1 MPADFKAVGYA
12 ANQVARMASRG
23 EIEELQPRVYLL
35 AGVPDSRELRITAAA
50 LAGGERAALSHA
62 TAAELHELRHVPRR
76 LTKNRIDLTYPR
88 GYKPAVRDVILHRPL
103 YLPAEHVVRRGDR
116 RLTTIERTL
125 VDLSGLLAPRTYERV
140 VDATLA
146 EERTTCEATWE
157 VVGALGSFP
166 GVQLARRT
174 IERFDPR
181 MVGSRSEL
189 ERTFF
194 RGLRERGIDL
204 PQANVA
210 IVDADGRRRYLDFA
224 YVPERL
230 PIEVDSDR
238 YHASVL
244 GRAADGARQNAIVL
258 TGEWRTPLRFG
269 ERDIRADMARVAR
282 EVQQALDLARID
294 VGRS

>member
-1 MPADFKAVGYA
+1 
-12 ANQVARMASRG
+12 MASRG
-23 EIEELQPRVYLL
+23 DIEELQPRVYLL
-35 AGVPDSRELRITAAA
+35 AGAPDSRDLRITAAA
-50 LAGGERAALSHA
+50 LAAGERAALSHA

-76 LTKNRIDLTYPR
+76 LIEDRIDLTYPR
-88 GYKPAVRDVILHRPL
+88 GYKPAVRGVILHRPL
-103 YLPAEHVVRRGDR
+103 HLPAEHVVRRGDR

-125 VDLSGLLAPRTYERV
+125 ADLSGLLAPRTYERV

-146 EERTTCEATWE
+146 EERTTCAATWE
-157 VVGALGSFP
+157 VIGALGSFP

-174 IERFDPR
+174 LERFDPR
-181 MVGSRSEL
+181 MMGTRSDL
-189 ERTFF
+189 ERTLF
-194 RGLRERGIDL
+194 RGLREHGVDL

-224 YVPERL
+224 YIPERL

-269 ERDIRADMARVAR
+269 ERDIRDDMARVAR
-282 EVQQALDLARID
+282 EVQQALALAR
-294 VGRS
+294 GST

>member
-1 MPADFKAVGYA
+1 MPADFEAVGYA
-12 ANQVARMASRG
+12 ANQLARMASRG
-23 EIEELQPRVYLL
+23 DIVELQPRVYLL

-50 LAGGERAALSHA
+50 LAAGERAALSHA

-76 LTKNRIDLTYPR
+76 LIENRIDLTYPR
-88 GYKPAVRDVILHRPL
+88 GYEPAVRGVTLHRPL
-103 YLPAEHVVRRGDR
+103 RLPPEHVTRRSEV

-125 VDLSGLLAPRTYERV
+125 ADLSGLLAPRTYERV

-146 EERTTCEATWE
+146 EERTTCGATWE
-157 VVGALGSFP
+157 VIGALGSFP

-174 IERFDPR
+174 LERFDPR
-181 MVGSRSEL
+181 MVGRRSDL

-194 RGLRERGIDL
+194 RGLREHGVDL

-230 PIEVDSDR
+230 PIEVDSTATTR
-238 YHASVL
+238 PYSGEQRTGH
-244 GRAADGARQNAIVL
+244 GRTRSCS
-258 TGEWRTPLRFG
+258 
-269 ERDIRADMARVAR
+269 RVS
-282 EVQQALDLARID
+282 
-294 VGRS
+294 G